1 MFNVQGK
8 AVVTNLREVS
18 PKLITGTV
26 YTFRKEGEE
35 FKPTFVKCK
44 IVGNAIT
51 NLILNNICEK
61 DKIYI
66 KSAVLQSN
74 TFKNK
79 EGKELSN
86 LELTIFDLDKY
97 EEQEPQTQDLK
108 ENRFK
113 RK

>member
-8 AVVTNLREVS
+8 AFITNLREVS

-26 YTFRKEGEE
+26 YTFKKDGEE
-35 FKPTFVKCK
+35 FTPTFIKCK

-61 DKIYI
+61 DKIMI

-74 TFKNK
+74 SFTNK
-79 EGKELSN
+79 EGKELSS
-86 LELTIFDLDKY
+86 LEMTIFELDKY
-97 EEQEPQTQDLK
+97 EEETPTQDLK